1 MPSPFARVRLGATVA
16 GAFVGGLLCAA
27 ALDLTPFGYAQGTA
41 SRPTITARPGAD
53 VGSTGFIT
61 IAERVTPA
69 VVSIE
74 SQRDPR
80 AGGQQQQQRQRRNLP
95 PGMEEFFEQFEPRQR
110 GPQESSGS
118 GFIVTKD
125 GYILTNNHVVEG
137 ADRVTVTLP
146 DRRVFRAKVIGR
158 DPTTDV
164 AVIKIDGSSDFP
176 TIPFG
181 DDTAL
186 RIGEWVL
193 AIGNPLGLDFTVTAG
208 IVSAK
213 GRGGRELASLYR
225 NNYAIT
231 DFIQTDAAINPGNSG
246 GPLVNARGEVIGVN
260 SAIASPTG
268 YYSGYGFAIPITLA
282 RDVMDDIVQHGRV
295 RRPVLGI
302 AINDVTSEDA
312 GVAGLKTI
320 SGVLVTAFNGDD
332 SPARRAGIEVN
343 DVVVAI
349 DGKTVDRVST
359 LQRIV
364 RAHEPGETVTVDA
377 MRYGTKKTF
386 RVKLTEA
393 PAEEQLASAAT
404 ENDAGRG
411 GSASAGKLGIAV
423 EPVSAD
429 LAREAGLTD
438 AQRGLRVVDVTPG
451 GPSYAKLA
459 ENGDVILEVLHPA
472 RRPVRSVTDLQ
483 QALSGVKGGEF
494 VSLNVYNIGLKQTRV
509 VNLRI
514 GE

>member
-1 MPSPFARVRLGATVA
+1 MSSPFARVRLSAVVA
-16 GAFVGGLLCAA
+16 GAFVGGVLCAA
-27 ALDLTPFGYAQGTA
+27 ALDLTPFGYAQGTTA
-41 SRPTITARPGAD
+41 TRPSITARPGAD

-74 SQRDPR
+74 SQRD
-80 AGGQQQQQRQRRNLP
+80 ARQTSGTTRPRRNLP

-118 GFIVTKD
+118 GFIVSKD

-158 DPTTDV
+158 DPSTDV
-164 AVIKIDGSSDFP
+164 AVIKIDGGEFP
-176 TIPFG
+176 TIALG
-181 DDTAL
+181 DDNAL

-213 GRGGRELASLYR
+213 GRGGSQLAGLYR
-225 NNYAIT
+225 DRYAIT

-282 RDVMDDIVQHGRV
+282 KDVMDDIIAHGRV
-295 RRPVLGI
+295 RRPALGI

-320 SGVLVTAFNGDD
+320 SGVLVTAFSGDD
-332 SPARRAGIEVN
+332 SPARRAGLEVN
-343 DVVVAI
+343 DVIVAI
-349 DGKTVDRVST
+349 DGRPVDRVSN

-377 MRYGTKKTF
+377 MRYGAKKSF
-386 RVKLTEA
+386 RVKLTEQ
-393 PAEEQLASAAT
+393 PNEEQVATAEAGGDAA
-404 ENDAGRG
+404 RG
-411 GSASAGKLGIAV
+411 GTASAGKLGIAV
-423 EPVSAD
+423 EPVTAD
-429 LAREAGLTD
+429 VAREQGLTD

-451 GPSYAKLA
+451 GPSYTKLA
-459 ENGDVILEVLHPA
+459 ENGDVILEVLYPTP
-472 RRPVRSVTDLQ
+472 RRAVRNAVDLQ
-483 QALSGVKGGEF
+483 QALSGVKAGDF
-494 VSLNVYNIGLKQTRV
+494 VSLNVYNMGIKATRV

-514 GE
+514 GG

>member
-1 MPSPFARVRLGATVA
+1 MPSRFARVRLSAVVA
-16 GAFVGGLLCAA
+16 GAFVGGVLCAA
-27 ALDLTPFGYAQGTA
+27 ALDLTPFGYAQSTA
-41 SRPTITARPGAD
+41 ARPSITARPGAD
-53 VGSTGFIT
+53 VGSTGFIS

-80 AGGQQQQQRQRRNLP
+80 ASTGTQRQRRNLP

-125 GYILTNNHVVEG
+125 GYILTNNHVVED

-164 AVIKIDGSSDFP
+164 AVIKIDGGDFP
-176 TIPFG
+176 TIPLG
-181 DDTAL
+181 DDASL
-186 RIGEWVL
+186 HIGEWVL

-213 GRGGRELASLYR
+213 GRGGRELAGLYR
-225 NNYAIT
+225 NQYAIT

-268 YYSGYGFAIPITLA
+268 YYSGYGFAIPISLA
-282 RDVMDDIVQHGRV
+282 RDVMDDIIQHGRV

-302 AINDVTSEDA
+302 AIDDVTSEDA

-320 SGVLVTAFNGDD
+320 SGVRVSAYSGDD
-332 SPARRAGIEVN
+332 SPARTAGLEPN
-343 DVVVAI
+343 DVITAI
-349 DGKTVDRVST
+349 DGRTVDRVST

-386 RVKLTEA
+386 RVKLAEA
-393 PAEEQLASAAT
+393 PSEEQVASNGSS
-404 ENDAGRG
+404 NDAARG
-411 GSASAGKLGIAV
+411 GTASAGKLGIAV
-423 EPVSAD
+423 EPVTAD
-429 LAREAGLTD
+429 LAREQGLTD

-451 GPSYAKLA
+451 GPSYTKLA
-459 ENGDVILEVLHPA
+459 ENGDVILEVVYPTP
-472 RRPVRSVTDLQ
+472 RRTVRNAVDLQ
-483 QALSGVKGGEF
+483 QALAGMKPGEF
-494 VSLNVYNIGLKQTRV
+494 VSLNVYNLTAKSARV

-514 GE
+514 GG

>member
-1 MPSPFARVRLGATVA
+1 MPSRFAHARLSAVVA
-16 GAFVGGLLCAA
+16 GAFVGGVLCAA

-41 SRPTITARPGAD
+41 ARPSITARPGAD
-53 VGSTGFIT
+53 VGSTGFIS

-74 SQRDPR
+74 SQRDQR
-80 AGGQQQQQRQRRNLP
+80 ANAGGTQRQRRNLP

-125 GYILTNNHVVEG
+125 GYILTNNHVVED

-164 AVIKIDGSSDFP
+164 AVIKIEGGEFP
-176 TIPFG
+176 TIPLG
-181 DDTAL
+181 DDASL
-186 RIGEWVL
+186 KIGEWVL

-213 GRGGRELASLYR
+213 GRGGRELAGLYR
-225 NNYAIT
+225 NQQYAIT

-282 RDVMDDIVQHGRV
+282 RDVMDDIIEHGRA

-302 AINDVTSEDA
+302 AIDDVTSEDA

-320 SGVLVTAFNGDD
+320 SGVRVTAYSGDN
-332 SPARRAGIEVN
+332 SAARAAGLEPN
-343 DVVVAI
+343 DVITAI
-349 DGKTVDRVST
+349 DGRPVDRVST

-364 RAHEPGETVTVDA
+364 RGHEPGETVTVDA

-386 RVKLTEA
+386 RVKLGEA
-393 PAEEQLASAAT
+393 PTEEQVASSAGSD
-404 ENDAGRG
+404 DAVRG
-411 GSASAGKLGIAV
+411 GAASAGKLGIAV
-423 EPVSAD
+423 EPVSAE
-429 LAREAGLTD
+429 LVREQGLSES
-438 AQRGLRVVDVTPG
+438 QRGLRVVDVTPG
-451 GPSYAKLA
+451 GPSYTKLV
-459 ENGDVILEVLHPA
+459 ENGDVILEVVYPTP
-472 RRPVRSVTDLQ
+472 RRSVRNAVDLQ
-483 QALSGVKGGEF
+483 QALANIKAGEF
-494 VSLNVYNIGLKQTRV
+494 VSLNVYNMGTKQSRV

-514 GE
+514 GG